1 MNKQTLDFVRPLTI
15 GNVRLENNLA
25 LAPMAGTTDLIYRSI
40 CRELGAGLTVTELV
54 SARGIVYDPRLK
66 KTYRYLEIMPE
77 ENPVA
82 IQLFGSEPDD
92 FRIAIKTILSH
103 PLLGQCALIDL
114 NMGCPVNKVV
124 RQGAGS
130 ALMKDPQQTARVVS
144 ASVEA
149 AAEFGKS
156 VTAKIRTGWD
166 EDSINCVEIARILE
180 QQGAAAIT
188 VHARTRAQMYSG
200 KADWSQIARVRD
212 AVRVP
217 LYGNGDIDSPLSAA
231 EMLEQTGADGVMI
244 GRAAQGNP
252 WIFTR
257 FFPDSELAAAL
268 DFQAD
273 EMPPKLTRIEWMLRH
288 LDGMIDRVGEVV
300 AIREMRTQTV
310 CYLRGTHNAASY
322 RHRLMLAATRQEVA
336 AILAEWL
343 QES

>member
-1 MNKQTLDFVRPLTI
+1 MSEAQIDFIRPLTI
-15 GNVRLENNLA
+15 GNVMLDNNLA

-54 SARGIVYDPRLK
+54 SARGIVYDPLLT
-66 KTYRYLEIMPE
+66 KTYRYLEILPE

-82 IQLFGSEPDD
+82 IQLFGSDPDD
-92 FRIAIKTILSH
+92 FKIAIRTILAH

-114 NMGCPVNKVV
+114 NIGCPVNKVV

-130 ALMKDPQQTARVVS
+130 ALMKNPELLNKIMAISAETA
-144 ASVEA
+144 AG
-149 AAEFGKS
+149 FGKR

-166 EDSINCVEIARILE
+166 DDSINCVEIARILE
-180 QQGAAAIT
+180 KAGAAAIT

-200 KADWSQIARVRD
+200 NADWNQITRVRD
-212 AVRVP
+212 AVTIP
-217 LYGNGDIDSPLSAA
+217 LYGNGDVDSPASAA
-231 EMLEQTGADGVMI
+231 SLLKSTGADGVMI

-252 WIFTR
+252 WIFSR
-257 FFPDSELAAAL
+257 FFPDSTAAMKL

-273 EMPPKLTRIEWMLRH
+273 GLPPKQTRIEWMLRH
-288 LDGMIDRVGEVV
+288 LDGMIKRVGEEV

-322 RHRLMLAATRQEVA
+322 RHRLMLALSRQEVSD
-336 AILAEWL
+336 ILDEWL
-343 QES
+343 IES